1 MKLHISLK
9 EAALKSKVSPSLIY
23 HYIQKGLLPSPSHVP
38 NKGGGALAVYPKSI
52 VQNILRIKKALK
64 KKRSLDQVR
73 EGLSVEKKKIVAEEI
88 GKLYAYVSK
97 ENYDEE
103 ALRERLQS

>member
-73 EGLSVEKKKIVAEEI
+73 EGLSVEKKKIVEYWIQMDRLGFDLQLKANSE
-88 GKLYAYVSK
+88 KLNS
-97 ENYDEE
+97 N
-103 ALRERLQS
+103 